1 MSDIATP
8 LRIAIITDQDQDL
21 ACRAVSLP
29 FSLEGYPP
37 LEIELFSVAPAGAAG
52 GPVAGL
58 KPEDF
63 DIILDERQGAAPAAT
78 WSLRSEKVITGALA
92 KILEQ
97 LVCQREELRQKQ
109 EINAGVI
116 NSATDAIITINE
128 DHRIVGYNR
137 GAEEILGYS
146 RAEALGQDLSLIIPP
161 PYKEVHRDYVRR
173 FIATRQPRVIGKHVR
188 LTAQRRDGTEF
199 PMSISFS
206 VAEIFGNLYFTGIIR
221 DITAYKDMEDRLL
234 QSERLAAVGETVTRI
249 THEIKN
255 PLLIIG
261 GFARQLLRVSGL
273 DAKSQQKLSI
283 IAEEVERLETL
294 MAEMRDFV
302 RPPAAKKSLG
312 RIEPVLEEV
321 LELFQDTLKEHH
333 IEVRRTVE
341 GPLPPVNFDPQQIHQ
356 VLVNLFKN
364 ALEAMPRGGT
374 LSVDCRVKGENLEIS
389 VSDTGEGMSPEVADK
404 IFQPYYT
411 TKEKGT
417 GLGLAICQFIVKEQH
432 GGCLDV
438 KSAPGQGSTFTIQI
452 PLEAGPG

>member
-206 VAEIFGNLYFTGIIR
+206 VAEIFDNLYFTGIIR

-452 PLEAGPG
+452 PLEARPG